1 MQRQGQRQPQPQYY
15 TAIIQR
21 PDPDPD
27 RLSKLLELGD
37 PDFFG
42 CYISNRREANM
53 VKVKSAAATA
63 IDVPKLSNAS
73 ITGEQKSERLKK
85 LLDLGDPS
93 FFGGGR

>member
-1 MQRQGQRQPQPQYY
+1 
-15 TAIIQR
+15 
-21 PDPDPD
+21 
-27 RLSKLLELGD
+27 
-37 PDFFG
+37 
-42 CYISNRREANM
+42 M

>member
-1 MQRQGQRQPQPQYY
+1 MESQPQYY

-21 PDPDPD
+21 PDPE

-42 CYISNRREANM
+42 CYISNRGEAT
-53 VKVKSAAATA
+53 VKVKSAAATEQ
-63 IDVPKLSNAS
+63 VPKLSNAS
-73 ITGEQKSERLKK
+73 ITDGQKSDRLKK
-85 LLDLGDPS
+85 LLDLGDPN

>member
-1 MQRQGQRQPQPQYY
+1 MQPQYY
-15 TAIIQR
+15 TAIIQKQ
-21 PDPDPD
+21 DPE

-42 CYISNRREANM
+42 CYISDRREANT

-63 IDVPKLSNAS
+63 TDVPKLSNAS
-73 ITGEQKSERLKK
+73 TTDGQKSDRLKK
-85 LLDLGDPS
+85 LLDLGDPN